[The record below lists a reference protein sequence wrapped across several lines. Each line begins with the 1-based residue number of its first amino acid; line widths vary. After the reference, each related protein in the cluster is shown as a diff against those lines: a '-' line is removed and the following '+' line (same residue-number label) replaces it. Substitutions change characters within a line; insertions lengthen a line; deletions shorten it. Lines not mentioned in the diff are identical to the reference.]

1 MENWTLW
8 KFKMSAPQKTLLV
21 EQKDKPQTG
30 RKYYMQSIYLIKDL
44 YLEYK
49 KNSQNSIRN
58 QTTQFLKMSKRS
70 LSNRHSN
77 KEAT

>member
-1 MENWTLW
+1 
-8 KFKMSAPQKTLLV
+8 MSAPQKTLLV

-44 YLEYK
+44 YLEYT

-58 QTTQFLKMSKRS
+58 QTTQF
-70 LSNRHSN
+70 
-77 KEAT
+77 